1 VVVFDP
7 AGEASAHESA
17 RWAGSEEEALDGCAG
32 AVVASP
38 SVEHLRQ
45 ATLAVER
52 GCHVL
57 VEKPIA
63 ASAEGIP
70 ALLALAAER
79 DRVVAV
85 GFNLRFHP
93 GPSGVARV
101 VHSGAIGDPLLA
113 RFDFGSHLQD
123 WRPGTDYRRSYSAR
137 SELGGGVLLD
147 VIHELDYA
155 GWLLGR
161 AEQAS
166 AVLGNT
172 GTLEIDVEDHVLAEV
187 RYASGAH
194 ASFALDYLDRS
205 YRRGCRVIGSEGSV
219 EWSWEREEVVV
230 VRGGEVS
237 ERIEAPRDFAPSYER
252 QMEAWLQ
259 AADSGTGAGL
269 GLVEGEQALHV
280 QRLADACRR
289 SSEARQWVAV
299 EDAAG

>member
-1 VVVFDP
+1 
-7 AGEASAHESA
+7 
-17 RWAGSEEEALDGCAG
+17 
-32 AVVASP
+32 
-38 SVEHLRQ
+38 
-45 ATLAVER
+45 LAVER

-166 AVLGNT
+166 AVLGYT
-172 GTLEIDVEDHVLAEV
+172 GTLEIDVEDHVLARV
-187 RYASGAH
+187 RYASGARG
-194 ASFALDYLDRS
+194 SFTLDYLDRS
-205 YRRGCRVIGSEGSV
+205 YRRGCRVIGSEASA
-219 EWSWEREEVVV
+219 EWSWAREEVVI
-230 VRGGEVS
+230 VRGGEIV
-237 ERIEAPRDFAPSYER
+237 ERVPAPRDFAPSYER
-252 QMEAWLQ
+252 QMTAWL
-259 AADSGTGAGL
+259 AAVDAGSAEGL
-269 GLVEGEQALHV
+269 GLVDGEHALHV
-280 QRLADACRR
+280 QQLADACRR
-289 SSEARQWVAV
+289 SSEEGRRVAV
-299 EDAAG
+299 GEGAAG